1 MKNVLVDYLR
11 LLGVR
16 HTADYASWLYRE
28 HPYRDS
34 LFGLS
39 QMLSDYHV
47 QTLALRLEKKV
58 SELLELDAPFIAF
71 ANNEF
76 VLVHRL
82 SPDQISYY
90 WRDGKSITLDVN
102 TFLGTWSGVVL
113 LAEKTEQSGEPDYE
127 KHRKA
132 EWVNRGEKMLL
143 GGICL
148 ILLCLLL
155 RQQTQLPTL
164 YLLLSTLF
172 NLAGL
177 YVSWLLLLKQIG
189 IQNKVGDKV
198 CSLFNKKSSCNDVLQ
213 SPGAKFLGII
223 GLSEIG
229 VSYFLSSL
237 LLLLTCPECARYY
250 ALTSLLALPFTLWS
264 VYYQWLKVHIWCPL
278 CLIVQGILW
287 INALINCCN
296 GIFPE
301 AVEWNV
307 AVFVGCIY
315 LLPLLIVNLFIR
327 KYGQQTDGEE
337 IRYQL
342 NRLKANKE
350 VFNALLQKE
359 NAYYPTVRA
368 VSSICWGNVKAKHVI
383 TVVTNPH
390 CDPCA
395 ALHQKL
401 VQFLEKGKDKFC
413 IQYIFTSFSKELS
426 ISAKFL
432 ISVYRKNDEAT
443 FLSILDAWY
452 KTGKYHKET
461 FFKQYDFE
469 PTLQDE
475 EEYARHT
482 KFVMEHQI
490 RSTPTVLFNGY
501 KKPEMYT
508 LEDLLY
514 IV

>member
-16 HTADYASWLYRE
+16 HTADYASRLYRE

-47 QTLALRLEKKV
+47 QTLALRLEKKA
-58 SELLELDAPFIAF
+58 SELSELDAPFIAF

-82 SPDQISYY
+82 SPEQISYY

-113 LAEKTEQSGEPDYE
+113 LAEKTEQSGEPDYK

-132 EWVNRGEKMLL
+132 EWVNRGEKILL
-143 GGICL
+143 GGVCL

-155 RQQTQLPTL
+155 GRQTQLPTL

-172 NLAGL
+172 NLTGL

>member
-1 MKNVLVDYLR
+1 MKNVLVNYLR

-16 HTADYASWLYRE
+16 HTVDYASRFYRE

-39 QMLSDYHV
+39 QMLSNYHV
-47 QTLALRLEKKV
+47 QTLALRLEKKI

-132 EWVNRGEKMLL
+132 AWVNRGEKILL

-155 RQQTQLPTL
+155 GKQTQLPTL

-172 NLAGL
+172 NLMGL

-189 IQNKVGDKV
+189 IQNEIGDKV
-198 CSLFNKKSSCNDVLQ
+198 CSLFNRKSSCNDVLQ

-237 LLLLTCPECARYY
+237 LLLLTCPENVAYY
-250 ALTSLLALPFTLWS
+250 ALVSLLALPFTLWS
-264 VYYQWLKVHIWCPL
+264 VCYQWLKVRIWCPL

-287 INALINCCN
+287 LNALVNYCSA
-296 GIFPE
+296 IFPE
-301 AVEWNV
+301 AIEWDA

-315 LLPLLIVNLFIR
+315 LLPLLIINLLIR
-327 KYGQQTDGEE
+327 KYGQQTEGEE

-359 NAYYPTVRA
+359 DAYPTA
-368 VSSICWGNVKAKHVI
+368 QTVSSICLGNVKAENVI
-383 TVVTNPH
+383 TIVTNPH

-395 ALHQKL
+395 ALHRKL
-401 VQFLEKGKDKFC
+401 EQFLEKGKDKFC

-432 ISVYRKNDEAT
+432 ISAYRKNDEVT

-452 KTGKYHKET
+452 KEGKYHKET

-490 RSTPTVLFNGY
+490 RSTPTVLFNDY